1 MADAENPRAVINA
14 NIREILKAFIER
26 VERLEEEKKAISDDI
41 RDVFAEAKANGF
53 DVKALKRVIAI
64 RKMDPDERAELNALV
79 DMYCKA
85 LGMGV
90 FE

>member
-1 MADAENPRAVINA
+1 MTEAENPRVVINA

-26 VERLEEEKKAISDDI
+26 VEKLEEEKKAISDDI

-64 RKMDPDERAELNALV
+64 RKDVDGHAELNALV

>member
-79 DMYCKA
+79 DTYCKA

>member
-26 VERLEEEKKAISDDI
+26 VERLEGEKKSISNDI
-41 RDVFAEAKANGF
+41 RDVFAEARANSF

-64 RKMDPDERAELNALV
+64 RKMDPDDRAELKALV